1 MSQIYFIRHAQAS
14 YMQEDYDQLSP
25 HGMKQSEALGHFL
38 QQNELH
44 FDKLFVGP
52 LRRQQQTLQI
62 VADVYESHQSVFV
75 QPTLLP
81 ELAEH
86 AGPEALRFLQAS
98 LAVSNPQIKQWTE
111 EIIANPALKK
121 RNSLLIFEYFMRYWA
136 TGQITEADH
145 LYEPWAAFRRRVKQG
160 IELILASVN
169 KGETVG
175 VFTSGGVVAAAVA
188 ESLGIEDETKVAGL
202 NYTVR
207 NTSLT
212 QFRLLRG
219 NLSLVAFNEV
229 PHLSKEMV
237 TFI

>member
-25 HGMKQSEALGHFL
+25 HGKKQSEALGHFL
-38 QQNELH
+38 QRNEVH
-44 FDKLFVGP
+44 FDQIFVGL

-62 VADVYESHQSVFV
+62 VADVYTSHQSAFV
-75 QPTLLP
+75 QPILLP

-86 AGPEALRFLQAS
+86 AGPEALQFLQAS
-98 LAVSNPQIKQWTE
+98 LAVSNPQIKHWAE
-111 EIIANPALKK
+111 EIMANPALKK
-121 RNSLLIFEYFMRYWA
+121 RNSLLIFEYFMRHWA

-145 LYEPWAAFRRRVKQG
+145 LYEPWAAFRKRVKQG
-160 IELILASVN
+160 IELIISTID
-169 KGETVG
+169 KGQTVG

-212 QFRLLRG
+212 QFRLLKN
-219 NLSLVAFNEV
+219 NLSLVAFNEI

-237 TFI
+237 TFV